1 MAMQTGSSGLPLPA
15 KLRSRL
21 GLRTKIIILFA
32 AIGLILSSL
41 LGTITYFAARQLLLD
56 DREAIAVEQAAGDG
70 RLVFTALRGGQA
82 NPSEVLASLRPPT
95 RSTPMLLRDGEWFAA
110 SLQVRPEDLPPA
122 LTTLVDGGGT
132 ALQRTVVDQA
142 PVLVIGVPLPGRT
155 GAYFEVFSLVDVQTI
170 LSTLLRVLLLSAAV
184 ATVAGVLLGGWMAGR
199 VLRPLR
205 EVTVVASR
213 IADGELATRL
223 DEQLDRDLTVL
234 SGAFNRMADT
244 LEARIAREA
253 RFASDVAHELRTPIT
268 SLVTSLAV
276 IEGRRPELS
285 EAGREALEILS
296 GDVRRLQ
303 HTVSDLTE
311 MAKHDA
317 GVVTADLELHPVPA
331 VVGAILKRLHR
342 HDVTADF
349 DHGATRALVKADER
363 RLERII
369 ANLIENADTHGGG
382 VSKLAVRSA
391 PGSVTISVEDE
402 GPGVPEA
409 ERDRIFERF
418 SRGSSTYRSG
428 SVAGSGLGL
437 SLAAENAAL
446 LGGRIWVEERPGGG
460 ARFVVELEAETA

>member
-1 MAMQTGSSGLPLPA
+1 MPRGSAGLPLPA
-15 KLRSRL
+15 RLRSRL

-82 NPSEVLASLRPPT
+82 NPAEVLASLRPPT
-95 RSTPMLLRDGEWFAA
+95 RSTPMLLRDAQWFAA
-110 SLQVRPEDLPPA
+110 SLQVRPEDLPHA
-122 LTTLVDGGGT
+122 LTSMVEGGT
-132 ALQRTVVDQA
+132 PALQRTTVNGV
-142 PVLVIGVPLPGRT
+142 PVLVIGFPLPDDA
-155 GAYFEVFSLVDVQTI
+155 GAYLEVFSLADVRTI
-170 LSTLLRVLLLSAAV
+170 LSTLQRVLILAGAV
-184 ATVAGVLLGGWMAGR
+184 ATVAGVVLGGWMAGR

-205 EVTVVASR
+205 EVTEVASR
-213 IADGELATRL
+213 IAEGELDTRL

-244 LEARIAREA
+244 LQARIAREA

-285 EAGREALEILS
+285 EQGREALGILS
-296 GDVRRLQ
+296 DDVQRLQ
-303 HTVSDLTE
+303 HTVADLTE

-317 GVVTADLELHPVPA
+317 GVVTADLELYPVPA
-331 VVGAILKRLHR
+331 LIGGILNRLHR
-342 HDVTADF
+342 HDIRADF
-349 DHGATRALVKADER
+349 DQGALRALIRADER

-382 VSKLAVRSA
+382 VMRLAVRS
-391 PGSVTISVEDE
+391 GQSVVTIAVEDE

-409 ERDRIFERF
+409 ERSRIFERF
-418 SRGSSTYRSG
+418 SRGSSTYRSAR
-428 SVAGSGLGL
+428 VTGSGLGL
-437 SLAAENAAL
+437 SLAAENTAL
-446 LGGRIWVEERPGGG
+446 QRGRIWVEDRPGGG